1 MCTKGRFQF
10 LPIKTHEK
18 APNCFKD
25 VFLKKLSFIEENLE
39 KIIKKKEHDEKY
51 ERLLNQLVKENLF
64 LEDKIRRKDR
74 VINILLASFSDI
86 LTRTV
91 KLYNI
96 EKHQS

>member
-1 MCTKGRFQF
+1 M
-10 LPIKTHEK
+10 HEK
-18 APNCFKD
+18 APNCFKN
-25 VFLKKLSFIEENLE
+25 VSLKKLSFIEENLE
-39 KIIKKKEHDEKY
+39 KTIKKKEHDEKY

>member
-1 MCTKGRFQF
+1 M
-10 LPIKTHEK
+10 HEK

-39 KIIKKKEHDEKY
+39 KIIKKKEHEKY

-64 LEDKIRRKDR
+64 LEDKIRRNDR